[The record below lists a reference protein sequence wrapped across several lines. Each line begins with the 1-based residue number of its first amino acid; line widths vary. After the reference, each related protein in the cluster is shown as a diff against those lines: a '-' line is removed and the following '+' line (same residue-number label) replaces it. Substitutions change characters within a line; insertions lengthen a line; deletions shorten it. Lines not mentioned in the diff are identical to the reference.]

1 MRFNFVSILAYILV
15 GVFTYLV
22 ITKFTDDPAIFINPE
37 GLVVV
42 VGGLMVAGLAS
53 FPFINLLEA
62 IKGAW
67 RAISRSVYIPVEEA
81 REVVRIATI
90 GQRGLARL
98 ENELESV
105 ENEFMRTGIE
115 LMLDG
120 VTPKI
125 FIALMQK
132 RVTEYQERCS
142 RSVNVMLTLSKF
154 APALGLA
161 ATVLGLVQLLTKLGA
176 AEMDQLGHGMA
187 VALSGTFYGIMV
199 ANLFFQPLAELIQMK
214 TESDVKSR
222 EMVLEGLHAILER
235 QEPLLIG
242 ELVNSYLPD
251 SHRINFTEELE
262 SIAGESRI
270 KTEAAA

>member
-1 MRFNFVSILAYILV
+1 MRFNFVSIMAYILV

-22 ITKFTDDPAIFINPE
+22 ITKFTDNPAIFINPE

-42 VGGLMVAGLAS
+42 IGGLMVAGLAS

-62 IKGAW
+62 IKAAW
-67 RAISRSVYIPVEEA
+67 RAMSRSVYIPVEEA

-98 ENELESV
+98 ESELESI

-132 RVTEYQERCS
+132 RVTEYQERSS

-262 SIAGESRI
+262 SIASESR
-270 KTEAAA
+270 TRAEAAA